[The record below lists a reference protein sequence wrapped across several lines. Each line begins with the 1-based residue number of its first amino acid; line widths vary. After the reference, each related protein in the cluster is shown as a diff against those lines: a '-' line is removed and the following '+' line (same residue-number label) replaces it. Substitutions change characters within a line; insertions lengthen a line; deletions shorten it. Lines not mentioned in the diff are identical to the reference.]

1 MDLEKELRDAQAAL
15 ATAKSEEASLR
26 TKANE
31 LVEEKKRQG
40 ADLLGDEA
48 VFNEID
54 EAFKHADGKAADVA
68 TLNARVVKAL
78 GWVGEK
84 AQGPSFSVDANE
96 ARTLSARL
104 LEDDGFKAFQSV
116 IERTGLE
123 GARFQPVEVAKRDEL
138 IEGLRLNT
146 TVDNSSGS
154 GGGLIWSDRKDIV
167 VPMAQR
173 RVRILDI
180 IQVGTTNSD
189 TVEYARETTHT
200 DAAAGTPY
208 GTALPEAA
216 YGWTKDSTT
225 VKRIGH
231 FVPATEG
238 ALMDAGQLDTLLRG
252 NLQSGVLRETERQ
265 VYAGAGTND
274 LVGITDSSRSNVQ
287 TQAVGAETY
296 GKYWH
301 AIHKAITKI
310 RVANLDGTNDPTAIV
325 INPLAW
331 EEICLSQDANGNYIN
346 AGRDS
351 EPTSVWGLPVVVS
364 NLAPSGTAL
373 VGDFSQ
379 AVLWV
384 RSGVAVSSTDSHSD
398 WFLKG
403 LVALKAD
410 YRAAFA
416 VLQEKA
422 FVKVTGY

>member
-1 MDLEKELRDAQAAL
+1 MDLEKEIREAQSAL

-26 TKANE
+26 AKANQ
-31 LVEEKKRQG
+31 LVEEKRRAG
-40 ADLLGDEA
+40 VDILADEA
-48 VFNEID
+48 VFNEVD

-68 TLNARVVKAL
+68 TLNARVAKAL
-78 GWVGEK
+78 GWVAEK
-84 AQGPSFSVDANE
+84 ASEPGFSLDSHE
-96 ARTLSARL
+96 AKTISARL
-104 LEDDGFKAFQSV
+104 LANEGYRAYQARLEAVGNSADGFV
-116 IERTGLE
+116 
-123 GARFQPVEVAKRDEL
+123 PVEVAKRDEL

-146 TVDNSSGS
+146 TVDNTSGS

-173 RVRILDI
+173 RVRLLDI
-180 IQVGTTNSD
+180 IQIGTTNSD
-189 TVEYARETTHT
+189 TVEFARETSHT
-200 DAAAGTPY
+200 DAADGTPY
-208 GTALPEAA
+208 GTALSEAA

-252 NLQSGVLRETERQ
+252 SLQSGVIRETERQ
-265 VYAGAGTND
+265 IYSGAGSDD
-274 LVGITDSSRSNVQ
+274 LIGITDSSRSSVQ

-310 RVANLDGTNDPTAIV
+310 RVSNLDGTNDPTAVV
-325 INPLAW
+325 INPAAW
-331 EEICLSQDANGNYIN
+331 EEIVLSQDANGNYIN
-346 AGRDS
+346 AGRDV
-351 EPTSVWGLPVVVS
+351 EPTTVWGLPVVVT
-364 NLAPSGTAL
+364 NLASSGTAL

-384 RSGVAVSSTDSHSD
+384 RSGVAVSTTNSHSD

-403 LVALKAD
+403 LIAFKAEYRGAFDVLKED
-410 YRAAFA
+410 
-416 VLQEKA
+416 A